1 MLVSG
6 KLVENEF
13 DFIIKAREEARKIV
27 ENYKAYLDEAIHV
40 EIPFL
45 ELKGVKSIR
54 RVAALDGGE
63 RLKNLVASSVVIVRG
78 GGGIF
83 EKDEKIRKKILH
95 DIFITSM
102 IQDVE
107 RFTKLFRD
115 ILEFKIALNL
125 LEESPEILVMDGSLV
140 GYVTHGLPNE
150 VAGHLEDKAISEKPI
165 QEYVE
170 KYKEYLK
177 LYDKLLKT
185 CKKKEILLI
194 GASKDSRV
202 HYLINRYKLNPVLTD
217 YALLKLKMK
226 KPSVTEPMIAIYK
239 WQNETIHDFALKNN
253 YLANDLASFRIC
265 YFKLK
270 HNSIPIR
277 VDFPE
282 WQRGRFQE
290 IMEFMETYHD
300 EKGFLMT
307 AHLVHN
313 WAVMKETIVNSTVNA
328 IREEVLKLDPS
339 IYDAIFTPQR
349 REEI

>member
-1 MLVSG
+1 VSG

-13 DFIIKAREEARKIV
+13 DFILKAREEARKVV
-27 ENYKAYLDEAIHV
+27 EYYKKYLDDAMSV
-40 EIPFL
+40 EIPFR
-45 ELKGVKSIR
+45 ELRGVKKLRKI
-54 RVAALDGGE
+54 AALDGGE

-83 EKDEKIRKKILH
+83 EQDEKIKKKIMH

-102 IQDVE
+102 IKEVE
-107 RFTKLFRD
+107 RFSNLFRD

-125 LEESPEILVMDGSLV
+125 LEEEPEALIMDGSLV
-140 GYVTHGLPNE
+140 GYVTHGIPNE
-150 VAGHLEDKAISEKPI
+150 VAGYLGRPVSEKPI

-170 KYKEYLK
+170 KYKEYLR
-177 LYDKLLKT
+177 LFDKLLKT
-185 CKKKEILLI
+185 CQSKKILLL
-194 GASKDSRV
+194 GVSKDSRV
-202 HYLINRYKLNPVLTD
+202 HYLINKFKLDPVLTD

-226 KPSVTEPMIAIYK
+226 KPSVTEPIIAAYR
-239 WQNETIHDFALKNN
+239 WQNEAIHDFALKNN
-253 YLANDLASFRIC
+253 YLSDDLASFNIC

-270 HNSIPIR
+270 YNSIPIR

-282 WQRGRFQE
+282 WQRGRFYE
-290 IMEFMETYHD
+290 IMELMETYHD
-300 EKGFLMT
+300 NKGFLMT

-339 IYDAIFTPQR
+339 IYDAIFAPQR

>member
-1 MLVSG
+1 MSG

-13 DFIIKAREEARKIV
+13 DFILKAREEARKVV
-27 ENYKAYLDEAIHV
+27 EYYKKYLDDAMGV

-45 ELKGVKSIR
+45 ELKGVKKLRKI
-54 RVAALDGGE
+54 AALDGGE

-78 GGGIF
+78 GGGVF
-83 EKDEKIRKKILH
+83 EQEEKIKKKVMH

-102 IQDVE
+102 IKDVE
-107 RFTKLFRD
+107 RFSKLFRD

-125 LEESPEILVMDGSLV
+125 LEEEPEALIMDGSLV

-150 VAGHLEDKAISEKPI
+150 VTGHLSDKSISEKPI

-185 CKKKEILLI
+185 CKTKKILLL
-194 GASKDSRV
+194 GVSKDSRV
-202 HYLINRYKLNPVLTD
+202 HYLIDKYELNPVLTD

-226 KPSVTEPMIAIYK
+226 KPSVTEPMIAKYW
-239 WQNETIHDFALKNN
+239 WQNETVHDFALQNN
-253 YLANDLASFRIC
+253 FLSKDLASFYIC

-290 IMEFMETYHD
+290 IMELMETYHD
-300 EKGFLMT
+300 DKGFLMT

-339 IYDAIFTPQR
+339 IYDAIFAPQR

>member
-1 MLVSG
+1 MSG

-13 DFIIKAREEARKIV
+13 DFILKAREEARKIV
-27 ENYKAYLDEAIHV
+27 EYYKRYLDDARSV

-45 ELKGVKSIR
+45 ELKGVKKLRKI
-54 RVAALDGGE
+54 AALDGGE
-63 RLKNLVASSVVIVRG
+63 RLKNLVASSVIIVRG

-83 EKDEKIRKKILH
+83 EQEEKIKKTVMH

-102 IQDVE
+102 ITEVE
-107 RFTKLFRD
+107 RFSHLLRD
-115 ILEFKIALNL
+115 ILEFRIALKL
-125 LEESPEILVMDGSLV
+125 LEEEPEALIMDGSLV

-150 VAGHLEDKAISEKPI
+150 VAGYLGKPISEKPI

-170 KYKEYLK
+170 KYEEYLRM
-177 LYDKLLKT
+177 YDKLLKT
-185 CKKKEILLI
+185 CKSKKILLL
-194 GASKDSRV
+194 GVSKDSRV
-202 HYLINRYKLNPVLTD
+202 HYLIKKFNLNPVLTD

-226 KPSVTEPMIAIYK
+226 KPSVTEPMIAQYW
-239 WQNETIHDFALKNN
+239 WQNETIHEFALNKK
-253 YLANDLASFRIC
+253 YLLDDLASFYIC

-270 HNSIPIR
+270 HNSTPIR

-282 WQRGRFQE
+282 WQRGRFHE
-290 IMEFMETYHD
+290 IMELMETYHD
-300 EKGFLMT
+300 DKGFLMT

-339 IYDAIFTPQR
+339 IYDALFALQR